1 MQEAI
6 TMYNPQKPQEDYE
19 KTYLV
24 LFEGTD
30 EDGDEYRDYDF
41 IVGSDNVIIA
51 IMERIAELDIFKSQ
65 VVLQDKH
72 ISLFDRITVLDFIK
86 HRIRKTQNNPAGND
100 LIRLG
105 FSDFDLNNFI
115 ENALLQNDIGYQT
128 QPTVSPE
135 VPIEDNVDYNLVE
148 GEDV

>member
-135 VPIEDNVDYNLVE
+135 VPIEDNIDYNLVE